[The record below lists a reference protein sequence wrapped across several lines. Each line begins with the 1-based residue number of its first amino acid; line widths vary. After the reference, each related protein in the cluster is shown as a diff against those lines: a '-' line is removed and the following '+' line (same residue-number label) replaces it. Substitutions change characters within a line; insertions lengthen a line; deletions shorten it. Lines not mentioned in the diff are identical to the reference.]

1 MFLPSTE
8 NVCIS
13 ILLNLKDVMLI
24 VSFLLIKQNFTIQ
37 IHYIIILQFSYLY
50 LISRLKAYQSVHTLI
65 G

>member
-50 LISRLKAYQSVHTLI
+50 LISRH
-65 G
+65 